1 MALISDI
8 LLIAGALGAA
18 LYCVVLSR
26 RLSKFTSLED
36 GMGAAIATLST
47 QVSEMTATIDRAQS
61 SAQNSTKSLEESTRR
76 ADAAA
81 GRLELLLASLHD
93 LPAPPSP
100 TGPAEP
106 APAASNSGPTF
117 LRSSRSE
124 RHQGTQ
130 R

>member
-117 LRSSRSE
+117 LRSSRAE